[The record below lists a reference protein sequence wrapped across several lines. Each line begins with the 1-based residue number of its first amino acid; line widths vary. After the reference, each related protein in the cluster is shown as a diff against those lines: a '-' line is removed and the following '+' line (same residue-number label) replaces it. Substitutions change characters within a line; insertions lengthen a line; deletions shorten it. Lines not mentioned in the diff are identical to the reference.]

1 MKIGIISALALE
13 IEGVKSSLSV
23 KSEINLAG
31 FKFFEAQYDKL
42 DIVVAICD
50 VGKVNSASCTQI
62 LISHFGIDYIIN
74 LGIIAGSM
82 KKDVLLYDLII
93 SKELV
98 HYDVRKSQMIGRF
111 PYQDTFKAS
120 DFLRNLAIKS
130 ANLIEKKDH
139 VGRIATGE
147 SFVTDSKTKERI
159 IKEFGPHCVEMEGAA
174 IAHVAFINRVDFI
187 VIRSISDNASASTS
201 LNDKI
206 IETASKNT
214 TALTLEMLKELNLL
228 EF

>member
-1 MKIGIISALALE
+1 MLFR
-13 IEGVKSSLSV
+13 SV

-130 ANLIEKKDH
+130 ANLIEKKYH

-159 IKEFGPHCVEMEGAA
+159 IKDGDVDAAKDAVAQYGKPPGYHGADLHA
-174 IAHVAFINRVDFI
+174 
-187 VIRSISDNASASTS
+187 
-201 LNDKI
+201 
-206 IETASKNT
+206 
-214 TALTLEMLKELNLL
+214 
-228 EF
+228 

>member
-13 IEGVKSSLSV
+13 IEEVKSSLLV

-42 DIVVAICD
+42 EIIVAICD

-62 LISHFGIDYIIN
+62 LVSYFGIDCIIN
-74 LGIIAGSM
+74 LGVAGSM
-82 KKDVLLYDLII
+82 KSDVFLYDLII
-93 SKELV
+93 SEELV

-111 PYQDTFKAS
+111 PYQKAFKAS

-130 ANLIEKKDH
+130 ADFIGKKYH
-139 VGRIATGE
+139 VGIIATGE
-147 SFVTDSKTKERI
+147 SFITDSKIKEKI
-159 IKEFGPHCVEMEGAA
+159 IKEFEPLCVEMEGAA
-174 IAHVAFINRVDFI
+174 IAHVAYINSIDFI
-187 VIRSISDNASASTS
+187 VIRSISDNASISTN

-214 TALTLEMLKELNLL
+214 AALMLEMLKELNLL
-228 EF
+228 KS

>member
-42 DIVVAICD
+42 DVVVAICD

-74 LGIIAGSM
+74 SGVAGGM
-82 KKDVLLYDLII
+82 RNNVFLYDLII

-98 HYDVRKSQMIGRF
+98 PYDVRKSQMIGRF
-111 PYQDTFKAS
+111 PYQNTFKAS

-130 ANLIEKKDH
+130 ANFIEKKYH
-139 VGRIATGE
+139 VGIIATGE
-147 SFVTDSKTKERI
+147 SFVTDSKIKERI
-159 IKEFGPHCVEMEGAA
+159 IKDFNPHCVEMEGAA
-174 IAHVAFINRVDFI
+174 IAHVAFINSVDFI
-187 VIRSISDNASASTS
+187 VIRSISDNASVSTN

-206 IETASKNT
+206 IEKASKNT
-214 TALTLEMLKELNLL
+214 TALILEMLKELNLL
-228 EF
+228 E

>member
-74 LGIIAGSM
+74 LGIAGSM

-130 ANLIEKKDH
+130 ANLIEKKYH

-201 LNDKI
+201 LNDRI

-228 EF
+228 ES

>member
-13 IEGVKSSLSV
+13 IEGVKSNLSV

-42 DIVVAICD
+42 EIVIAICD

-62 LISHFGIDYIIN
+62 LISHFGIDYLIN
-74 LGIIAGSM
+74 LGVAGSM
-82 KKDVLLYDLII
+82 KNDVFLYDLII

-111 PYQDTFKAS
+111 PYQETFKAS
-120 DFLRNLAIKS
+120 DFFRNVAIKS
-130 ANLIEKKDH
+130 ANLIGKKYH
-139 VGRIATGE
+139 VGKIATGE
-147 SFVTDSKTKERI
+147 SFVTDPKIKERI
-159 IKEFGPHCVEMEGAA
+159 IKDFKPHCVEMEGAA
-174 IAHVAFINRVDFI
+174 IAHVAFINNVDFI
-187 VIRSISDNASASTS
+187 VIRSISDNASTSTN

-206 IETASKNT
+206 IEMASKNT
-214 TALTLEMLKELNLL
+214 TILMLEMLKELNLL
-228 EF
+228 KS